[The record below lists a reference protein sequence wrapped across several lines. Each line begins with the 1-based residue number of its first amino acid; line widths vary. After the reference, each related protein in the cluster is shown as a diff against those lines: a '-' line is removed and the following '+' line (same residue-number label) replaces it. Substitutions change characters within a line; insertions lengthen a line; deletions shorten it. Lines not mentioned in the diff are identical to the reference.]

1 MYMYVIC
8 SAMCMTVAGFFFF
21 FFFFYLGLPAGG
33 KGNETAE
40 EYFQRVMDTTSTVIL
55 WPSRLK
61 IGAKS
66 KKGIVRLKRSEEER
80 ESIYD

>member
-1 MYMYVIC
+1 MSRQDIYNVHVHYVQGNVYDC
-8 SAMCMTVAGFFFF
+8 CW
-21 FFFFYLGLPAGG
+21 FFFYLLCLPAGG

-66 KKGIVRLKRSEEER
+66 KKVLYI
-80 ESIYD
+80 

>member
-1 MYMYVIC
+1 MYIMC
-8 SAMCMTVAGFFFF
+8 RAMCMTVAGFFN
-21 FFFFYLGLPAGG
+21 FFFYLQCLPAGG

-55 WPSRLK
+55 WPSGLK

-66 KKGIVRLKRSEEER
+66 KKGIVCLKQQRRTENVFM
-80 ESIYD
+80 IDYI

>member
-1 MYMYVIC
+1 MYMYIMC
-8 SAMCMTVAGFFFF
+8 RAMCMTVVGFFFS
-21 FFFFYLGLPAGG
+21 LCLPAGG

-66 KKGIVRLKRSEEER
+66 KKGIVHLKRSEEER